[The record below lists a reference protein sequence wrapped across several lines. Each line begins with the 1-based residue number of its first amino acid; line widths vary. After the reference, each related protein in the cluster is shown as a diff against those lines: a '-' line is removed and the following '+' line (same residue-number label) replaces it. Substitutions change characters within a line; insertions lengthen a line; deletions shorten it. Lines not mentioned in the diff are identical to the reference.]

1 MFAIYNQG
9 FIQRL
14 QRSRDRVVAAG
25 ASEKMEAFLAGFGAR
40 LYRNKTLPFPLLM
53 KKSDFDDLSCATHN
67 VLSAQQKIARHIC
80 EKYGKSQ
87 LISLL
92 RLPSG
97 LAQFINWE
105 NMFEGNT
112 RIGRMD
118 VVPTAQ
124 GYYFCEINTHSAVGG
139 AEFQAYYDLF
149 AQSLDLPGGVPNPSP
164 IEQMSTL
171 YAAICDQHDL
181 ARVVVLD
188 TVAHGSLGYPRQELL
203 RQALEQRRPGIEVCF
218 HDERTY
224 PASWLHRAEGAKTL
238 IHRMF
243 TYHDMTDDGAFYEA
257 LWKSGAWLSNSFE
270 AEARMSKH
278 FLAVLCDPSYHHL
291 LSSDEQAAIRK
302 YLPPTFMLDESRL
315 SSALADKDAL
325 VFKIAD
331 AYGGANVLLGDEH
344 SAAALEARVREFGV
358 EQWICQQRL
367 VADTL
372 PLYFPDGPEPVDCQV
387 VLGLYFYNE
396 STSGMWLRA
405 SRTSNVV
412 NLSSA
417 TGRASW
423 AVVVT
428 DEQKASLMSALRVG
442 ER

>member
-139 AEFQAYYDLF
+139 AEYLSR
-149 AQSLDLPGGVPNPSP
+149 SLTRL
-164 IEQMSTL
+164 STWM
-171 YAAICDQHDL
+171 
-181 ARVVVLD
+181 RP
-188 TVAHGSLGYPRQELL
+188 PRAGIV
-203 RQALEQRRPGIEVCF
+203 RSTRPGWPV
-218 HDERTY
+218 
-224 PASWLHRAEGAKTL
+224 
-238 IHRMF
+238 
-243 TYHDMTDDGAFYEA
+243 
-257 LWKSGAWLSNSFE
+257 
-270 AEARMSKH
+270 
-278 FLAVLCDPSYHHL
+278 
-291 LSSDEQAAIRK
+291 
-302 YLPPTFMLDESRL
+302 PPGFPFWFPLR
-315 SSALADKDAL
+315 
-325 VFKIAD
+325 
-331 AYGGANVLLGDEH
+331 
-344 SAAALEARVREFGV
+344 
-358 EQWICQQRL
+358 
-367 VADTL
+367 L
-372 PLYFPDGPEPVDCQV
+372 PL
-387 VLGLYFYNE
+387 
-396 STSGMWLRA
+396 
-405 SRTSNVV
+405 
-412 NLSSA
+412 
-417 TGRASW
+417 TGRAGVRSGADAGESDASVGDACAPRLRPLLEGDGVAFGVAALDDFD
-423 AVVVT
+423 AVAGVE
-428 DEQKASLMSALRVG
+428 DLFKGNAAL
-442 ER
+442 